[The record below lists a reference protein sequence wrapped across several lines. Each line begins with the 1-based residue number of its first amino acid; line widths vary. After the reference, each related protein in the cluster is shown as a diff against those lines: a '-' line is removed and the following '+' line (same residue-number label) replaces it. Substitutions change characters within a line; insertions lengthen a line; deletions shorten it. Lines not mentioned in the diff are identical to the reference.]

1 MELSELLSAALVAF
15 AIEVDNEFEARMPH
29 HTTQGRR
36 RSAKRPGKGR
46 AARGE
51 RGPWLV
57 SLAMFENC
65 MRWLPEE
72 GLTVGELE
80 GLARTPTN
88 LDGMRRW
95 GYVAAESPNGGR
107 VDKPGVRTVLR
118 PTADG
123 REAQEVWRPLPAE
136 VEARWRQRF
145 GDAAVAS
152 LRRELAA
159 AVEMVEGDVA
169 GAAETP
175 GAGAGPRASA
185 AANSAPLPDTLP
197 IVGYGL
203 ATRSRKP
210 VRPAARP
217 TPDPVA
223 ELPLHALLARLLTAF
238 ALAYEA
244 EARVSLAVG
253 ANVLAVLDPEPVRLR
268 DVPTRAGVAK
278 EPVAMAMKFLAGRGL
293 ASVAAD
299 RDRDTKRGKVAS
311 LTASGEQAKERGA
324 EVRARIESD
333 WGLGDLS
340 AALAPIAGDCTAS
353 SPLFAGL
360 EPPARGWRA
369 SVAKPERLPRFP
381 LVTHRGGYPDG
392 S

>member
-15 AIEVDNEFEARMPH
+15 TIEVDNEFEARLPH

-36 RSAKRPGKGR
+36 RSSKRPGKGR

-57 SLAMFENC
+57 SLAMWENC

-72 GLTVGELE
+72 GMAVGELE

-88 LDGMRRW
+88 LDGMLRW
-95 GYVAAESPNGGR
+95 GYVAAESPRGGR
-107 VDKPGVRTVLR
+107 VVKPGMRTLLR

-123 REAQEVWRPLPAE
+123 LRAQEVWRPLPGE
-136 VEARWRQRF
+136 VEGRWRERF
-145 GDAAVAS
+145 GEAAVDG

-159 AVEMVEGDVA
+159 AVEAVEGALDPGD
-169 GAAETP
+169 GAPST
-175 GAGAGPRASA
+175 
-185 AANSAPLPDTLP
+185 PLPDAMP

-203 ATRSRKP
+203 STRPRKP
-210 VRPAARP
+210 LRAAARP
-217 TPDPVA
+217 EPEPLA
-223 ELPLHALLARLLTAF
+223 ELPLHALLGRLLTAF

-244 EARVSLAVG
+244 EAKVSLALG
-253 ANVLAVLDPEPVRLR
+253 ANVLAVLGPEPVRLR
-268 DVPTRAGVAK
+268 DLPAHAGVAK
-278 EPVAMAMKFLAGRGL
+278 EPVATAVKFLAGRKL
-293 ASVAAD
+293 AAVGAD
-299 RDRDTKRGKVAS
+299 RDSPRGKAVR
-311 LTASGEQAKERGA
+311 LTEAGGRAKEGDA
-324 EVRARIESD
+324 ALRARIEAD
-333 WGLGDLS
+333 WGLG
-340 AALAPIAGDCTAS
+340 ALATALEPIAGDCTAA

-360 EPPARGWRA
+360 EPPPRGWRA
-369 SVAKPERLPRFP
+369 SLPQPQRLPRFP